1 MLPMAAREGWPVETG
16 RTEDNR
22 SAQGRPWTQQ
32 QQQLVLEE
40 TMCYL
45 GLALRRV
52 SESETLNKDVCEDC
66 PGANYPAEAQLT
78 FYSRK

>member
-1 MLPMAAREGWPVETG
+1 
-16 RTEDNR
+16 
-22 SAQGRPWTQQ
+22 
-32 QQQLVLEE
+32 
-40 TMCYL
+40 MCYL

-52 SESETLNKDVCEDC
+52 SESEMLNKDVREDC